1 MRLLILAILASALSV
16 HAAVEVITADNF
28 AEKSHAP
35 VAWLLHL
42 DGGVYNPASELSQL
56 VANFGKYAGTLFPQG
71 DMRVGHIDLESE
83 PQLRQAFC
91 GSGAAACPPLVLLP
105 LWSGGRGRLQTQRSK
120 VYTGSHTFNQASLV
134 ELVQFVKAERMPSD
148 ASSATMTQ
156 ASQAQAQAQAAQAA
170 QARAQAAPSQGASSA
185 APSGA
190 ELQAW
195 LQTKPALLEA
205 VRAGK
210 LSAAQLQ
217 QVKQMAQQE
226 IAQMRS
232 ATSPGES
239 PGQQRAAPVDPRD
252 AGSTPAPDARGG
264 GGGGG
269 GGGGRQ
275 SERSGA
281 EGGKGSGS
289 IAGRAVAEEGGD
301 PFDFSSTR
309 LDSTAGKGK
318 RAPKRRKSLSTGR
331 RGAAAKKRHW
341 SCLWLCRK

>member
-1 MRLLILAILASALSV
+1 MRAMLAILAMASSV
-16 HAAVEVITADNF
+16 HAAVEVITAENF
-28 AEKSHAP
+28 AEKSHEP

-42 DGGVYNPASELSQL
+42 DGGVDGPAGELQQL
-56 VANFGKYAGTLFPQG
+56 VANCGKYFGTLFPQG
-71 DMRVGHIDLESE
+71 DVRVGHIDLETE

-120 VYTGSHTFNQASLV
+120 VYTGQPSLV
-134 ELVQFVKAERMPSD
+134 ELVQFVKAERMPSGGT
-148 ASSATMTQ
+148 SATMTQ
-156 ASQAQAQAQAAQAA
+156 AGQSQAQAAQA
-170 QARAQAAPSQGASSA
+170 ARAQAAPSQGASSA
-185 APSGA
+185 APSSA

-205 VRAGK
+205 VHAGK
-210 LSAAQLQ
+210 LSASQLQ